1 MFCCLFNRL
10 FQLREDVQE
19 ELRKIDTYTRVGD
32 FEGIKITC
40 GKSECIFEFVM
51 YKFIGEYPSP
61 PIPPHERQ
69 KRLSELEKQRPV
81 ECIRKLPP
89 SNAKPP
95 PLSGIVP
102 PHSSMKSPPVNITP
116 PREPSN
122 AGSIALVLP
131 ANMFP
136 QLDAKDLEQFFA
148 GNATIQLS
156 ARGQESPIKVILKR
170 KESSGCLSESVTSPP
185 VVANLST
192 IKSNHRFEQ
201 LNAGK
206 CGSEQQLPQLG
217 FPANEAAQAEALEE
231 GALNEFSFQSS
242 SRHHSVYNGTGPPTL
257 TSGDSKYKNQGTSV

>member
-1 MFCCLFNRL
+1 MFYCLFNRL
-10 FQLREDVQE
+10 FQLREDVQK
-19 ELRKIDTYTRVGD
+19 ELREIHAYTRVGD

-51 YKFIGEYPSP
+51 YKFIGEYPLP
-61 PIPPHERQ
+61 PIPPRERQ

-81 ECIRKLPP
+81 ECGRKLPP

-102 PHSSMKSPPVNITP
+102 PHSSMKSPPVNIP

-156 ARGQESPIKVILKR
+156 ARGQESPIKVILKG

-185 VVANLST
+185 VVTNLST
-192 IKSNHRFEQ
+192 IKSNRRLEQ

-206 CGSEQQLPQLG
+206 CESEQPLRQLG
-217 FPANEAAQAEALEE
+217 FPANKTAQAEPLEE
-231 GALNEFSFQSS
+231 GGWNESS
-242 SRHHSVYNGTGPPTL
+242 YPFYNGTGPSTPSPT
-257 TSGDSKYKNQGTSV
+257 SETSV